1 VETAVGQLLAELLV
15 SRSAPLYKKLRFEKQ
30 TVSELAFGEGTQG
43 FESFDPRLAI
53 FDAQLFKEQYAAK
66 GAAYFD
72 EVIRD
77 IEQGAED
84 LKQFSRQKDAKQIL
98 QTLKSKYRYDFLAAM
113 SSPAAIAQILA
124 WYYRFERDPE
134 VFEKL
139 LGSVE
144 RLQPKDVDAFARKY
158 FVPQNQLIIT
168 LAYQAARAEK

>member
-1 VETAVGQLLAELLV
+1 
-15 SRSAPLYKKLRFEKQ
+15 
-30 TVSELAFGEGTQG
+30 
-43 FESFDPRLAI
+43 
-53 FDAQLFKEQYAAK
+53 
-66 GAAYFD
+66 
-72 EVIRD
+72 
-77 IEQGAED
+77 

-124 WYYRFERDPE
+124 WYYRFERNPE

-144 RLQPKDVDAFARKY
+144 RLQPKDVDAFVRKY
-158 FVPQNQLIIT
+158 FVPQNQVIIT